1 MHHDAIRSNGSQER
15 KPVPKHSHPGRPIK
29 PKPVERMEHCG
40 KHDDNMADP
49 PEELLVLDH
58 GLQALLQGLVRL
70 CCCRGRHRR
79 GITEWFASGSAS
91 GCGLGGCVGVEWVMS
106 RDGKTGCW
114 LDWVGLLAAGWRAG
128 SKRRMEDDDDVANDQ
143 CGKIVDLAW
152 KLGVWI
158 R

>member
-40 KHDDNMADP
+40 KHDDHMADP

-79 GITEWFASGSAS
+79 GSLSGSRVVLLLRFRWLC
-91 GCGLGGCVGVEWVMS
+91 GCRVCDVKGWQDGMLAGLGWVVG
-106 RDGKTGCW
+106 G
-114 LDWVGLLAAGWRAG
+114 GLAGW
-128 SKRRMEDDDDVANDQ
+128 SKRRMEYDDDVANNQ